1 MDTLGIIG
9 TILMFIGFA
18 SAAWAAILY
27 VFSLSAV
34 VGTKL
39 SKKVGT
45 ANERT
50 DEYLEQG
57 KSMSKAI
64 FKKLILRLAIGCA
77 GWLMSYLATGH
88 A

>member
-34 VGTKL
+34 AEPNYQ
-39 SKKVGT
+39 KK
-45 ANERT
+45 
-50 DEYLEQG
+50 
-57 KSMSKAI
+57 
-64 FKKLILRLAIGCA
+64 
-77 GWLMSYLATGH
+77 
-88 A
+88 

>member
-27 VFSLSAV
+27 VFLSAV
-34 VGTKL
+34 AGTKL